1 MQSNADTKSLRIQL
15 QNREREVRQLEEEV
29 RKEQDG
35 RRKLARQRGEKNKEL
50 IEQFQKKM
58 TEYETEIMKLK
69 DKNEIMRLKTLTDKN
84 LIPSVNDKIIVG

>member
-15 QNREREVRQLEEEV
+15 QNREKEVRQLEEEV

>member
-15 QNREREVRQLEEEV
+15 HNREKEVRQLEEEV